1 MPRFTFD
8 NSTAT
13 MNNGMYLTVRHNHY
27 KTGLY
32 MDTLTARQKEI
43 LNTAKKKGRV
53 DVDQLAL
60 FFDVSPQTIR
70 KDLNELCN
78 LLLLQRVHGG
88 AIIGS
93 SIENVGYEARKL
105 LAPQGKKAIG
115 ERAARL
121 IPNNCSLFIN
131 IGTTTEYVAREL
143 TNHRGLMVITNNI
156 KAIDIMRSSPGLEL
170 IIAGGLVRRSDGGIV
185 GVAAV
190 DFINQFKVD
199 YAIIGVSAIDEDGSL
214 LDYDL
219 SEVRVAQAIIAN
231 SRHVIMVADLMKL
244 SRNAPVRIGHLSQ
257 IDTLVI
263 DGKPSPEFCQ
273 ICRDNDVII
282 EIAEP

>member
-1 MPRFTFD
+1 METLSERQ
-8 NSTAT
+8 
-13 MNNGMYLTVRHNHY
+13 NH
-27 KTGLY
+27 
-32 MDTLTARQKEI
+32 I
-43 LNTAKKKGRV
+43 LLTAKKKGRV
-53 DVDQLAL
+53 NVEQLAA
-60 FFDVSPQTIR
+60 FFHVSPQTIR

-78 LLLLQRVHGG
+78 RQLLQRVHGG

-93 SIENVGYEARKL
+93 SIENVSYEARKL
-105 LAPQGKKAIG
+105 LAPESKKAIG
-115 ERAARL
+115 KRAAQL

-131 IGTTTEYVAREL
+131 IGTTTEQVAKEL
-143 TNHRGLMVITNNI
+143 TSHRGLMAITNNI
-156 KAIDIMRSSPGLEL
+156 KAIDILRFSPGIEL

-199 YAIIGVSAIDEDGSL
+199 YAVIGVSGIDEDGLL

-231 SRHVIMVADLMKL
+231 SRHVIMVADMMKFN
-244 SRNAPVRIGHLSQ
+244 RNAPVRIGHISQ

-263 DGKPSPEFCQ
+263 DGMPSKGFRNLCKQ
-273 ICRDNDVII
+273 HDVVI
-282 EIAEP
+282 EIAKPE